1 VAGHGDMIRWLRHK
15 ARAWIFSTA
24 HPPAVAAA
32 ATRAIGLLAEEPHR
46 RRDLLARAAGFRELL
61 SQGGI
66 DIGGSTTQI
75 VPIVVGAAHDA
86 VAASTRLA
94 EAGLFVPAIRPP
106 SVPAGKSL
114 VRVSLSWHHTA
125 ADLERLAR
133 AIGPILRDR
142 HAS

>member
-1 VAGHGDMIRWLRHK
+1 
-15 ARAWIFSTA
+15 
-24 HPPAVAAA
+24 VAAA
-32 ATRAIGLLAEEPHR
+32 ATRAIALVSQEPHR
-46 RRDLLARAAGFRELL
+46 RRELLVRAADFRQTLL
-61 SQGGI
+61 QQGLDVAGA
-66 DIGGSTTQI
+66 TTQI
-75 VPIVVGAAHDA
+75 VPIVVGAAQDA
-86 VAASTRLA
+86 VAVATRLA